1 MILRSS
7 DERNDIVSYISRL
20 LTKYKTTFPNL
31 QATPKYLPHG
41 VKSKADVDWSI
52 TWLEFYSNNF
62 TPLDIDHLL
71 TF

>member
-41 VKSKADVDWSI
+41 VKSKADVD
-52 TWLEFYSNNF
+52 
-62 TPLDIDHLL
+62 
-71 TF
+71 